1 MKENGQEKRKSN
13 GAPFSLEDI
22 EGYLTHLAGK
32 GRVSGTLEWYRRGL
46 IRLYQY
52 LPDDDKVIHRD
63 TLKAWQLQLVE
74 EGYAASTINE
84 FIVVANGYLEYVDM
98 REHQVIDRLEHI
110 NEVQPELSRGEY
122 IRLLQTAKLLERE
135 RAYLLVKLFGNTDM
149 PVQELSKL
157 TAEAV
162 KDGKVTVSNKGIHQ
176 VIRLPLCLKNELM
189 AYTERQGISTGP
201 VFLTRKGEPMNRTN
215 VNTGISQLSE
225 AAKVPIERAT
235 PRALRRMYRT
245 MQENLEQNIRMI
257 VEQAQERMLE
267 QEQLTV
273 GWGEDR

>member
-1 MKENGQEKRKSN
+1 MKEIGQEKRKSN

-98 REHQVIDRLEHI
+98 REHQVIDRLEHV

-122 IRLLQTAKLLERE
+122 LRLLQTAKFLGRE
-135 RAYLLVKLFGNTDM
+135 RVYLLVKLFGNTDM
-149 PVQELSKL
+149 PVQELPKL
-157 TAEAV
+157 TAETARE
-162 KDGKVTVSNKGIHQ
+162 GKVTVLNKGIKQ
-176 VIRLPLCLKNELM
+176 VVRLPACLQNELISY
-189 AYTERQGISTGP
+189 ADRQGIVTGP
-201 VFLTRKGEPMNRTN
+201 VFLTRKGEPMSRSN

-225 AAKVPIERAT
+225 AAKVPIERST

-245 MQENLEQNIRMI
+245 MQESLEQNIRMI
-257 VEQAQERMLE
+257 VEQTQERMLE

-273 GWGEDR
+273 GWEEK